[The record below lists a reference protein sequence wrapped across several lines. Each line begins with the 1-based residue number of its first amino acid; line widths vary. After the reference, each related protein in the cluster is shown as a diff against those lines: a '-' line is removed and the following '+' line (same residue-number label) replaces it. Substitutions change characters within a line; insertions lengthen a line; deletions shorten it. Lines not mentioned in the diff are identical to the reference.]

1 MENVILKEIKV
12 ERNRCEYVFTIPQ
25 ALACYIA
32 DPNQALFVELPKE
45 YDLKDVPK
53 ALLAVPF
60 VGSMMCATML
70 LNIGIEVPQL
80 DKNFYNC
87 ITNVANVYQK
97 MFPYAEFCFDVKV
110 NQLVDCSY
118 ETINTP
124 AVFFTG
130 GLDATSALI
139 EHIDEKPMLVNIWG
153 GDVLLS
159 DTDANKVLNQYFTK
173 LTKQI
178 GNEFVFLKS
187 NCRRYFNE
195 VKLEQEVLN
204 RIIKTEH
211 NHGWWASIAHILS
224 MTTVIAPMLYVK
236 RIGHHYVGSSYA
248 ANSFGFDANNKEMN
262 DAIKYASANFDIVD
276 DKLERPDKA
285 KKIIQYC
292 ESHNL
297 EVEFKVCWYSKASVN
312 CSHCEKCYRTMLNIL
327 NNHADPNNYGFKIDA
342 KGYKKMHRFV
352 LYNRV
357 NDAYWEANRKIF
369 LEDADYWRKDKNMS
383 WILDIDFNNERRIAL
398 CNCYRRIKGLLTRI
412 KHKIIGG

>member
-1 MENVILKEIKV
+1 MEKVILKEIKV
-12 ERNRCEYVFTIPQ
+12 EGNRCEYIFTIPQ
-25 ALACYIA
+25 VLAKYIA
-32 DPNQALFVELPKE
+32 DPNQNLFVELPE
-45 YDLKDVPK
+45 EFNLKDVPE

-80 DKNFYNC
+80 DEKFFNC
-87 ITNVANVYQK
+87 IPNVANVYHK
-97 MFPYAEFCFDVKV
+97 MFPYADFCFDVKA

-124 AVFFTG
+124 SVFFTG

-139 EHIDEKPMLVNIWG
+139 EHIDEKPLLVNIWG

-159 DTDANKVLNQYFTK
+159 DSDANKALNQYFIR

-178 GNEFVFLKS
+178 GNNYVFLKS
-187 NCRRYFNE
+187 NCRRYFTE
-195 VKLEQEVLN
+195 VILEQEVLN
-204 RIIKTEH
+204 KIIKPEH

-224 MTTVIAPMLYVK
+224 MTTVIAPMLYLK

-297 EVEFKVCWYSKASVN
+297 KVEFKVCWYSKASVN

-342 KGYKKMHRFV
+342 KGFKKMHRFA

-357 NDAYWEANRKIF
+357 NEAFWEANRKIF

-383 WILDIDFNNERRIAL
+383 WILDIDFNNERRIKL
-398 CNCYRRIKGLLTRI
+398 YNYYRRIRGILGRI
-412 KHKIIGG
+412 KNKLFHR